1 MWAVGD
7 MGVGD
12 VDGLGLPVV
21 RRCGQSGDVDA
32 RGCGRSGDVGV
43 RECGRLGDVGGQGC
57 VGGYGCQEVQAVGAA
72 GGQGMRAVLGDV
84 GSWGLPAVGG
94 CRRSGGVGSWGVSSR
109 AWAVAGLLV
118 VRVLGAVR
126 AVLGRFLCYQFTCM
140 GEESQLRR
148 FPMSSEQPC
157 QVWPALCRSP
167 GPGPRCSARRG
178 FSQERHQ
185 PRSCWARD
193 TRRPPGP
200 GPKAKVCLFAAELG
214 SSPTP
219 GSLVPGLDP
228 LWVPWL

>member
-94 CRRSGGVGSWGVSSR
+94 CRQSGCGQLGCKQSGMGSSR
-109 AWAVAGLLV
+109 VASCQGAGGSQSCPRQVPLLSIH
-118 VRVLGAVR
+118 LH
-126 AVLGRFLCYQFTCM
+126 GRGKSAQ
-140 GEESQLRR
+140 EV
-148 FPMSSEQPC
+148 PHEQ
-157 QVWPALCRSP
+157 
-167 GPGPRCSARRG
+167 
-178 FSQERHQ
+178 
-185 PRSCWARD
+185 
-193 TRRPPGP
+193 
-200 GPKAKVCLFAAELG
+200 
-214 SSPTP
+214 
-219 GSLVPGLDP
+219 
-228 LWVPWL
+228 